1 MLRALAMF
9 LLLFTVLASVVHTD
23 GLVNLFGLGA
33 LALLATDLFVYTL
46 RQTLDRLQNT
56 ESIPPL
62 AGLLTRQLIRLRN
75 TQTIKMQGDR
85 QPVKADHPA

>member
-33 LALLATDLFVYTL
+33 LALLATDLFVT
-46 RQTLDRLQNT
+46 RFGKHSTVSKTRRV
-56 ESIPPL
+56 S
-62 AGLLTRQLIRLRN
+62 LL
-75 TQTIKMQGDR
+75 
-85 QPVKADHPA
+85 